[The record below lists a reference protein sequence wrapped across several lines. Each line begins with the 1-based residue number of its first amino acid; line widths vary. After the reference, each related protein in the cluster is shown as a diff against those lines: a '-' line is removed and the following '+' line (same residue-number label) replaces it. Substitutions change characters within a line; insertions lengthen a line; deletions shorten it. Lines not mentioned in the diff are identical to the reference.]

1 MFDAFESTV
10 GERIRYYRKR
20 VGMTQKQLAEA
31 CGLTEPAIRNY
42 ELDNRIPSYEIL
54 ENIANALHANYF
66 ALADPDLGALAGV
79 MHCFFR
85 IEYVHGL
92 RPIEIAG
99 NTALILDP
107 SYNHVDTSFLH
118 PFLNQWLEARKKL
131 DSGEWTLEQYEDW
144 QVTFPI
150 AASTETQG
158 TSDSVE
164 DLSGKLIK
172 PQKHKRPR
180 KLKKQN
186 AD

>member
-1 MFDAFESTV
+1 MFDAFESSV
-10 GERIRYYRKR
+10 GERIRYYRKK
-20 VGMTQKQLAEA
+20 VGMTQKQLAET
-31 CGLTEPAIRNY
+31 CGITEPAIRNY

-54 ENIANALHANYF
+54 EKIADALQVNYF

-92 RPIEIAG
+92 RPVAIDG
-99 NTALILDP
+99 KTALILEP
-107 SYNHVDTSFLH
+107 SYNHVDTSFLQ

-131 DSGEWTLEQYEDW
+131 DSGEWTLEEYEDW

-150 AASTETQG
+150 AAPTEKHG
-158 TSDSVE
+158 TTDSAKGP
-164 DLSGKLIK
+164 SSKLIK

-180 KLKKQN
+180 KLKKQQT
-186 AD
+186 D